1 MIVFIPSPVPPVMSQ
16 HARTRAAVM
25 AFVVSFISMCCV
37 VAWLRGCRVAGLR
50 GCGVAG
56 LRGCGVAGLR
66 GCGVAGL
73 RGCVVTWLRGCVVAS
88 LRRCGVAFV
97 AFVAL
102 LRSLR
107 RIVASCHC
115 VRWSVHQ
122 LSITRGDLTWFEI

>member
-56 LRGCGVAGLR
+56 LRD
-66 GCGVAGL
+66 CGVAGL
-73 RGCVVTWLRGCVVAS
+73 RGCVVAGLRGCVVAWLRGCVVAS
-88 LRRCGVAFV
+88 LRSCVVAW
-97 AFVAL
+97 

-107 RIVASCHC
+107 LLRCCVHC
-115 VRWSVHQ
+115 VVLLRHVIALDGLCTNFQ
-122 LSITRGDLTWFEI
+122 LQEET

>member
-25 AFVVSFISMCCV
+25 AFVVSFISMSCV
-37 VAWLRGCRVAGLR
+37 VAWLRGCVVA
-50 GCGVAG
+50 
-56 LRGCGVAGLR
+56 
-66 GCGVAGL
+66 
-73 RGCVVTWLRGCVVAS
+73 WLRGCVVAW
-88 LRRCGVAFV
+88 LRGRGVAFV